1 MTKKSISLFSLLFAI
16 KKEPNQ
22 MKKLFIVLFS
32 ALSLSMSA
40 QHMATPDGAVGLN
53 SSKDRVVLKMTL
65 DTELTETEK
74 SEILKWS
81 AANTQFL
88 TVEVSGKS
96 FTILTL
102 AEKWDRNVI
111 FKAFRIMNIE
121 KVMGSQGKTMS
132 PEEFVNSINL

>member
-1 MTKKSISLFSLLFAI
+1 MTKKTISLFSLLFAI

-40 QHMATPDGAVGLN
+40 QHVATLDGAVGLN
-53 SSKDRVVLKMTL
+53 SSKDRVVLKMKL
-65 DTELTETEK
+65 DTELTESEK

-81 AANTQFL
+81 AANAQFL
-88 TVEVSGKS
+88 TVEVGDKS
-96 FTILTL
+96 FTIFTL

-111 FKAFRIMNIE
+111 YKAFYMMNIE
-121 KVMGSQGKTMS
+121 KVIGAEGKTIS
-132 PEEFVNSINL
+132 IDEFVNSINL